1 LVVRRGT
8 AVIAAALVV
17 LLPAT
22 AAAAPA
28 APSGPGQE
36 RPTGSDGGPID
47 RAVANVATG
56 GSSGLAGALDDL
68 EANVTEQL
76 QQLDAAE
83 KAVAGAV
90 ATLADKDNAVTDTE
104 ARIEELTSRS
114 DEVVVD
120 AFVMPPAESAFDVL
134 VADTMADVSMKQ
146 AVLDIRADEF
156 ASALAELDELKAD
169 LEEQL
174 AAQEAAVADA
184 EAARADAAAE
194 LADLESVVG
203 QQAQFVL
210 ALEEQLASGE
220 SQIDALARTDPERAA
235 LLRSQYDQLVGQLE
249 AAKVAAARRRAL
261 EAIAA
266 EQRRRELLGIWVCPV
281 NGPVNFSDTWGAAR
295 SGGRSHK
302 GTDMMAA
309 YGVPTV
315 APVSGRVEHRTASI
329 GGMSWWV
336 YGDDGNTYF
345 GTHLSGYE
353 NVGAGHVERG
363 AVIGYVGESGNATT
377 PHLHFEFHP
386 GGGGAVNPYARLVEA
401 CS

>member
-17 LLPAT
+17 LLPTTAT
-22 AAAAPA
+22 AAPA

-56 GSSGLAGALDDL
+56 GSTGLAGALDDL

-90 ATLADKDNAVTDTE
+90 ATLADKDAAVTDTE

-156 ASALAELDELKAD
+156 ASVLAELDELKAD

-194 LADLESVVG
+194 LTDLESVVG

-210 ALEEQLASGE
+210 ALEEQLANGE
-220 SQIDALARTDPERAA
+220 SQIDVLARTDPERAA
-235 LLRSQYDQLVGQLE
+235 LLRSQHDQLVAQLE

-302 GTDMMAA
+302 GTDMMAS
-309 YGVPTV
+309 YGTPTV
-315 APVSGRVEHRTASI
+315 APVAGRVEHRTASI

-345 GTHLSGYE
+345 GTHLSSYA

-386 GGGGAVNPYARLVEA
+386 GGGGAVNPYARLIEA